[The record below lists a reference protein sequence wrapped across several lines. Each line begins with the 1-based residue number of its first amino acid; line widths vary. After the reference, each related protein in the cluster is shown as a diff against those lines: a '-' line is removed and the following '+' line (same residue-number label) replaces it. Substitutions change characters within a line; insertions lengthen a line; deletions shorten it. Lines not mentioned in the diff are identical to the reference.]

1 MRHVG
6 ECSNSLVVATTL
18 TVDRCCEQSD
28 GSEQAQAYTLLKS
41 LDPCEK
47 PLAPLSISSPR
58 IVCHKPTFLTDH
70 ATIGAMDCGDLWS
83 FSDVASYANATAP
96 LNASVLPVAKQP
108 ATQLSLDGAR
118 RPLIGSHYISVRG

>member
-1 MRHVG
+1 MF
-6 ECSNSLVVATTL
+6 AT
-18 TVDRCCEQSD
+18 
-28 GSEQAQAYTLLKS
+28 
-41 LDPCEK
+41 DPRPC
-47 PLAPLSISSPR
+47 A
-58 IVCHKPTFLTDH
+58 DH

-118 RPLIGSHYISVRG
+118 RPRKEVNYISVRG